1 MEFTTCLELHS
12 QATRLWGKLPPAER
26 RPPYG
31 PVTLFGNEAVFQR
44 TWARTASA
52 RRRTSQTPHSP
63 PPSRAGGSALS
74 SSQFARRYYGNPLWF
89 HFLRS
94 MICLNS
100 AGNLTQPEVEI
111 REKRA
116 KAPRLPWRRLPRPP
130 PRPRSG
136 TEAASWRTFEAGGR
150 PPSEHQTAPRAG
162 PPPPPRERGG
172 ETAGIG
178 RAALRKLRGGSGG
191 ERDRREPGFAPGA
204 RRPPHPAKGEG
215 RFPRGSIQPKARA
228 QSGAASRQSPRPA
241 RGSAKR
247 VSFDPQV
254 GTALTREPG
263 PQYAFDM

>member
-44 TWARTASA
+44 TWARSASA

-100 AGNLTQPEVEI
+100 AGNLTQPEVEM
-111 REKRA
+111 EKEFERGW
-116 KAPRLPWRRLPRPP
+116 APGSSPSEAAPTPP
-130 PRPRSG
+130 PPPQLRFSPG
-136 TEAASWRTFEAGGR
+136 TPPFDAGGR
-150 PPSEHQTAPRAG
+150 PPNEHQTAPHAG
-162 PPPPPRERGG
+162 
-172 ETAGIG
+172 TAAGIG
-178 RAALRKLRGGSGG
+178 LRERRRKERAVGGRQLASPEFSRKPASRPKRPRRGRVG
-191 ERDRREPGFAPGA
+191 R
-204 RRPPHPAKGEG
+204 RRPVDNRLSA
-215 RFPRGSIQPKARA
+215 RGL
-228 QSGAASRQSPRPA
+228 RPA
-241 RGSAKR
+241 RQASIGFVRPSGGYGPDPRAR
-247 VSFDPQV
+247 AAICVRHVAVS
-254 GTALTREPG
+254 
-263 PQYAFDM
+263 